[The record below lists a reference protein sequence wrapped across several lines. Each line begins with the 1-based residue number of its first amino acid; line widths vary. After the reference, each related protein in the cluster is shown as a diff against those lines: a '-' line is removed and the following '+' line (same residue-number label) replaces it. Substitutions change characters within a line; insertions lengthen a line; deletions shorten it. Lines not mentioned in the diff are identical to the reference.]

1 MMSTITNKS
10 ILWQAQ
16 EIVADILNAD
26 AELSG
31 KVTFIPENQKDIDF
45 QLKNALG
52 RQGIVGIVM
61 TPKAEYRGTY
71 QGESLVWELK
81 DFTVQVVEN
90 PVVNRPVASSITAL
104 DAAMRAMDCLGDPLR
119 RMFATYNPHQVE
131 QGEDNG
137 LIVAQAKFDSMIR
150 TRVSPPPPP
159 PPFFPER
166 QAIKMTDGT
175 VIPMG
180 DGFFSPTGYDIN
192 TTLRTLGYTVNDVE
206 EIYVFS
212 KFVSDTAY
220 REYLKVAYIDSS
232 CPSIGKDYW
241 SQPFSGSNLEKVVF
255 KGRTYGQISQMQYY
269 PWGITDF
276 TKIIAL
282 DDTITPTKVKY
293 TEASGLPDWEADIVG
308 PLLDNSIPNKT
319 SMQSIEIGNGV
330 TGLGTSAFAYC
341 T

>member
-150 TRVSPPPPP
+150 TRVSPPPP
-159 PPFFPER
+159 FFPDR
-166 QAIKMTDGT
+166 QGIKMSDGT

-192 TTLRTLGYTVNDVE
+192 TTLRTLGYAASDID

-212 KFVSDTAY
+212 KLDTTNLY
-220 REYLKVAYIDSS
+220 REYITAAYIDSS
-232 CPSIGKDYW
+232 CPSIGINPW
-241 SQPFSGSNLEKVVF
+241 SNPF
-255 KGRTYGQISQMQYY
+255 
-269 PWGITDF
+269 
-276 TKIIAL
+276 
-282 DDTITPTKVKY
+282 
-293 TEASGLPDWEADIVG
+293 
-308 PLLDNSIPNKT
+308 
-319 SMQSIEIGNGV
+319 
-330 TGLGTSAFAYC
+330 
-341 T
+341 

>member
-104 DAAMRAMDCLGDPLR
+104 DAAMRAMDCLADPLR

-137 LIVAQAKFDSMIR
+137 LIVAQAKFDSLIR
-150 TRVSPPPPP
+150 TKTTPPPY
-159 PPFFPER
+159 FPEN
-166 QAIKMTDGT
+166 QGIKFADGT
-175 VIPMG
+175 FVPVG
-180 DGFFSPTGYDIN
+180 DAFFALGNQTETQKTIQN
-192 TTLRTLGYTVNDVE
+192 LGYSLSNMVE
-206 EIYVFS
+206 LDVFS
-212 KFVSDTAY
+212 YLDNTNGYKD
-220 REYLKVAYIDSS
+220 YLKEVYIDES
-232 CPSIGKDYW
+232 CPQIGRD
-241 SQPFSGSNLEKVVF
+241 
-255 KGRTYGQISQMQYY
+255 
-269 PWGITDF
+269 
-276 TKIIAL
+276 
-282 DDTITPTKVKY
+282 
-293 TEASGLPDWEADIVG
+293 
-308 PLLDNSIPNKT
+308 
-319 SMQSIEIGNGV
+319 
-330 TGLGTSAFAYC
+330 
-341 T
+341 